1 MKKMKKLVPLLVAGL
16 LAASMSVGK
25 AQTYPDRPIKM
36 IVSIAAGSV
45 TDVIM
50 RTAAAE
56 LQQRLGKPIVIEN
69 LWRRRRH
76 HRRPDLRAG
85 QARRLHHLRHL
96 SLDDVLQ
103 PAPVQQPAL

>member
-1 MKKMKKLVPLLVAGL
+1 MKKMKKLVPLLVAAL

-56 LQQRLGKPIVIEN
+56 LQQRLGKPLVIEN
-69 LWRRRRH
+69 LGGAY
-76 HRRPDLRAG
+76 LVG
-85 QARRLHHLRHL
+85 TELKL
-96 SLDDVLQ
+96 SLALVIIVVVLVVK
-103 PAPVQQPAL
+103 PTGLLGRAVQSRV